1 MIAASRV
8 QDHEGELAEL
18 MEWMQQIEENGDD
31 VDPLL
36 ALADQAQTQATPNPT
51 QASQHV
57 SIFQVSVSLIVAI
70 LSQ

>member
-1 MIAASRV
+1 
-8 QDHEGELAEL
+8 

-57 SIFQVSVSLIVAI
+57 RIHQTPILHSLAI
-70 LSQ
+70 LLFCKMRRYVNKL